1 MNLAY
6 ETKKQKQGFEFIV
19 GVDEVGRGSL
29 AGPVVACAVIFDC
42 LRMTRLS
49 KIDQNW
55 TNQINDS
62 KQLTPKKREELAE
75 VIKENAVFAFGEVSP
90 EVIDEINIHNA
101 TLLAMKKAVEGLLFQ
116 MKQPEKIFVVVDG
129 KFKIPEINFSQ
140 EAVIDGDNQVFSIA
154 AASIVA
160 KVYRDG
166 LMRELGEAYEKYEFS
181 KHKGYGT
188 LSHRQAILKHGLSPI
203 HRISFCS
210 NLV

>member
-42 LRMTRLS
+42 PRMTRLS

-62 KQLTPKKREELAE
+62 KQLTPKKREELAG
-75 VIKENAVFAFGEVSP
+75 VIKENLVFALGEVSP

-116 MKQPEKIFVVVDG
+116 MKQPENIFVVVDG
-129 KFKIPEINFSQ
+129 KFEIPEINFSQ

-166 LMRELGEAYEKYEFS
+166 LMRELGEAYNKYEFS